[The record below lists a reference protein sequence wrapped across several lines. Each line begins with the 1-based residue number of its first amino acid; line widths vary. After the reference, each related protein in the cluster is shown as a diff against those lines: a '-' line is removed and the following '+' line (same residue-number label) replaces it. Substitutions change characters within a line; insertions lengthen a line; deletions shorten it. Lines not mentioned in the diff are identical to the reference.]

1 MHCHKPPIRSPLT
14 LKKGTGLLYL
24 WGSTDAKPVRET
36 LNGLHADADEQHRRR
51 MDLFAL
57 LREDNLPV
65 NDSRMNDGMMQDK
78 ANTNNQLAKQ

>member
-1 MHCHKPPIRSPLT
+1 LCS
-14 LKKGTGLLYL
+14 
-24 WGSTDAKPVRET
+24 
-36 LNGLHADADEQHRRR
+36 LHADTDEQLRRR

-57 LREDNLPV
+57 LREDNLPG